1 MRKYLL
7 LLISIFLCL
16 VTLYL
21 INVINPYYVLQENI
35 KEYLYLLV
43 IPIFLTFIIALFVKT
58 KEYYWNRLFPSLI
71 ISYLITFVFLGIYF
85 FDSYLDKQKIIEK
98 QRLEALNDI
107 KKGIVKKKFGS
118 GLIIFD
124 ENYDKRVKEIDS
136 LQRKKYGFFVE
147 STGCII
153 YEEDKYYNEAVDEY
167 LQKRNGKNWE
177 NQYEKEIA
185 LIIKKYPIK
194 EIER

>member
-1 MRKYLL
+1 M
-7 LLISIFLCL
+7 
-16 VTLYL
+16 
-21 INVINPYYVLQENI
+21 
-35 KEYLYLLV
+35 
-43 IPIFLTFIIALFVKT
+43 
-58 KEYYWNRLFPSLI
+58 
-71 ISYLITFVFLGIYF
+71 ITFVFLGIYF

-124 ENYDKRVKEIDS
+124 ENYNKRVKEIDS

-177 NQYEKEIA
+177 NQYKKELALETKAANIHTSDVFYRKTPGIPAIAEKYNCPAVEMEAFA
-185 LIIKKYPIK
+185 LFANAKHLVKNASTILTVSDIIPTG
-194 EIER
+194 

>member
-1 MRKYLL
+1 MLCPFYFKSLESWDSRIYLPIDKTIKSL
-7 LLISIFLCL
+7 RLK
-16 VTLYL
+16 
-21 INVINPYYVLQENI
+21 NPLQANFFEFQNFKKTNPDAHI
-35 KEYLYLLV
+35 KN
-43 IPIFLTFIIALFVKT
+43 FIL
-58 KEYYWNRLFPSLI
+58 
-71 ISYLITFVFLGIYF
+71 
-85 FDSYLDKQKIIEK
+85 EK

-167 LQKRNGKNWE
+167 LQKKNGKNWE
-177 NQYEKEIA
+177 NQYKKEVA

>member
-1 MRKYLL
+1 MLTFA
-7 LLISIFLCL
+7 IPFSS
-16 VTLYL
+16 LYTIL
-21 INVINPYYVLQENI
+21 T
-35 KEYLYLLV
+35 EYLFSNF
-43 IPIFLTFIIALFVKT
+43 FLYSSFISACV
-58 KEYYWNRLFPSLI
+58 
-71 ISYLITFVFLGIYF
+71 
-85 FDSYLDKQKIIEK
+85 
-98 QRLEALNDI
+98 
-107 KKGIVKKKFGS
+107 FGS

-124 ENYDKRVKEIDS
+124 ENYNKRVKEIDS

-177 NQYEKEIA
+177 NQYEKEVA

>member
-1 MRKYLL
+1 MKKYLL

-16 VTLYL
+16 ITLYF
-21 INVINPYYVLQENI
+21 INQINSYYVLQENV
-35 KEYLYLLV
+35 KEYLCLLV
-43 IPIFLTFIIALFVKT
+43 IPIFLTFIIALLVNT

-98 QRLEALNDI
+98 QRSEALNDI
-107 KKGIVKKKFGS
+107 KKGIVKKKISS

-167 LQKRNGKNWE
+167 LQKKNGKNWE
-177 NQYEKEIA
+177 NQYKKEVA